1 MNPRFDVKLPEE
13 LRKRVIDFALDDS
26 NDGFFDL
33 NKTDSLY
40 KRRKFCIISNYSILP
55 LSIDINEFSK
65 HAYEQIGVT
74 TFTPEHMYGN
84 FIGVNF
90 EGGSVHEHRDP
101 KNDRGFIHT
110 RFNFLL
116 QKPEEGGEP
125 IIDGVIYPME
135 EGQGWINLASEW
147 LHGST
152 PVVGNRPRIVLS
164 LGAYVHPGMIKYL
177 TDIMEINV

>member
-1 MNPRFDVKLPEE
+1 MNPRFDIQISND
-13 LRKRVIDFALDDS
+13 LRQEIIDFS
-26 NDGFFDL
+26 INDNNDRYFDI
-33 NKTDSLY
+33 NKTDRLH
-40 KRRKFCIISNYSILP
+40 KRRKFCIISNYPELLLTTKIK
-55 LSIDINEFSK
+55 EFADYAYSK
-65 HAYEQIGVT
+65 IGVE
-74 TFTPEHMYGN
+74 TFIAEHVYGN

-152 PVVGNRPRIVLS
+152 PVIGTKPRVVLS
-164 LGAYVHPGMIKYL
+164 LGAYVHPGVIKYI
-177 TDIMEINV
+177 TDLMG